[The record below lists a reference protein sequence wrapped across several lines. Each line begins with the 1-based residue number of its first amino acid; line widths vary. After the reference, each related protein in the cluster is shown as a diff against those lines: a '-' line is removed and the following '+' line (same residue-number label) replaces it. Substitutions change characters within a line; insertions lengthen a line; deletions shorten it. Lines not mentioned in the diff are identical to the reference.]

1 MIPQMGRQAARGEHM
16 LSVGSDIRPIGG
28 FRLEYAELEQPP
40 LRRQQ
45 AVASR
50 MRKLSNARVIPEAY
64 TRLLNCSSPVDLT
77 RSSPIARH
85 WLVEAAASR
94 ALDAWLVRE
103 PFAQWGLPENDRGIC
118 SERM

>member
-16 LSVGSDIRPIGG
+16 LSVGSDIR
-28 FRLEYAELEQPP
+28 
-40 LRRQQ
+40 
-45 AVASR
+45 R